1 MSFGYLLVDYIVDRF
16 MGSKSARRP
25 APIGQTY
32 NVQPD
37 IDAARQLTSQHEHLW
52 GDFSCATSEER
63 YRFAITTT
71 ETLLAD
77 FGIPADCALKEPLSD
92 VVHNLLYEEPAIL
105 PPNIP
110 DIADLTPAQLT
121 RLNNDLLHR
130 VTVLGDPDI
139 QKLAFDT
146 ITRLVDELLAS
157 LPRNICQAL
166 TANERPT
173 VFAADISA
181 VMHQPHAYIDQLVGT
196 FIGGEELNEHQLYRL
211 MGRQLYVNVLEAS
224 GAVVNP
230 DRPLAEQDTRKPKW
244 PSDCDKEPIIEV
256 TDRYLR
262 NTPLTDLLRVPIPLH
277 VPPELRFQHAHI
289 LGGSGHGKTQT
300 LQTLIL
306 EDIREVAAGNA
317 SVVVMDSQGDLIEKI
332 SHLAEFGPGGA
343 LEGKLTVIEPKDIE
357 YPIQLNFFDVNMD
370 RVSTYGPLMREQTI
384 NGIIELYNF
393 VFGSLLGAEL
403 SSKQGTLFRYIARLM
418 MHIPD
423 ANIQTLRQLM
433 EPDGYERFKEPIASL
448 GGTARRFFETEF
460 NGKEFEQTKKQ
471 VLRRLWGILENQ
483 TFERMFSHPRNKLDI
498 FQEMNEG
505 RVILISTSKD
515 LLKQEGTEIFGRFF
529 IAMITQAILER
540 AAITEQERM
549 PTYFYCDECHDYCD
563 ENIALILEQARK
575 YKLGMCLSHQYL
587 GQLDAK
593 SQQAIAANTS
603 LKIVGGVSA
612 KDARQLAPD
621 LRTTPQFIE
630 ERGQGEFALHLRGL
644 ISTAIPFQ
652 TKFGVL
658 ESMDRMTAEEF
669 NVIRDEMRQKY
680 AVHYSQVQQSI
691 SDQLGYPEDVK
702 NEDADGDGSESSKGP
717 EPDEI
722 APSTYV
728 PPRVTPTDPQN
739 FSD

>member
-1 MSFGYLLVDYIVDRF
+1 MSFGYLMVDYFVDRF
-16 MGSKSARRP
+16 MGSKSARKP
-25 APIGQTY
+25 APVGQPY

-37 IDAARQLTSQHEHLW
+37 IDAVRQLSSQHEQLW
-52 GDFSCATSEER
+52 RDFSYATPEER
-63 YRFAITTT
+63 YAFAVSTT
-71 ETLLAD
+71 EALLAD
-77 FGIPADCALKEPLSD
+77 YGIPADCALKERLSD

-110 DIADLTPAQLT
+110 DISDLTPAQLT
-121 RLNNDLLHR
+121 HLNNDLMHR
-130 VTVLGDPDI
+130 VTVLGDPVI
-139 QKLAFDT
+139 QRLAFDT
-146 ITRLVDELLAS
+146 ITAVVDELLSS
-157 LPRNICQAL
+157 LPQSIRKAL
-166 TANERPT
+166 AANERGT
-173 VFAADISA
+173 VFSADVSA
-181 VMHQPHAYIDQLVGT
+181 LMHKPYTYIDKLVGT

-224 GAVVNP
+224 GVVVNP

-244 PSDCDKEPIIEV
+244 PTDCDKEPIIEV
-256 TDRYLR
+256 AHRYLR
-262 NTPLTDLLRVPIPLH
+262 NTPLVDLLTVPVPLH
-277 VPPELRFQHAHI
+277 VPAELRFQHAHI

-306 EDIREVAAGNA
+306 EDILEVAAGNA
-317 SVVVMDSQGDLIEKI
+317 TVVVMDSQGDLIEKI
-332 SHLAEFGPGGA
+332 SHLAEFGPGGT

-357 YPIQLNFFDVNMD
+357 FPIQLNFFDVNME
-370 RVSTYGPLMREQTI
+370 RVSSYGPLMREQTI

-460 NGKEFEQTKKQ
+460 NGREFEQTKKQ

-498 FQEMNEG
+498 YKEMNEG

-540 AAITEQERM
+540 AAIPEHERM

-575 YKLGMCLSHQYL
+575 YKLGICLSHQYL

-603 LKIVGGVSA
+603 LKMVGGVSA

-630 ERGQGEFALHLRGL
+630 ERQQGEFALHVRGL
-644 ISTAIPFQ
+644 TSTAIPFQ

-658 ESMDRMTAEEF
+658 ESMDRMTTQEF
-669 NVIRDEMRQKY
+669 SVIRDEMRQKY

-691 SDQLGYPEDVK
+691 SDQLGYPEEVK
-702 NEDADGDGSESSKGP
+702 GAGANSNGRESTAAP

>member
-1 MSFGYLLVDYIVDRF
+1 MSYGFLIVDYLVDRF
-16 MGSKSARRP
+16 MGSQSPHKP
-25 APIGQTY
+25 APKGQPY
-32 NVQPD
+32 NIQPD
-37 IDAARQLTSQHEHLW
+37 IDAARRLSSQHQDLW
-52 GDFSCATSEER
+52 RDFSYATPEER
-63 YRFAITTT
+63 YAFAITIT
-71 ETLLAD
+71 EALLED
-77 FGIPADCALKEPLSD
+77 YGIPADCALKAPLGD
-92 VVHNLLYEEPAIL
+92 VVHNLLYEEPAVL

-110 DIADLTPAQLT
+110 DIADLTPVQLMH
-121 RLNNDLLHR
+121 LNADLLHR
-130 VTVLGDPDI
+130 VTVLGDPDL

-146 ITRLVDELLAS
+146 ITAVVDELLAS
-157 LPRNICQAL
+157 LPQSICKAL
-166 TANERPT
+166 AFNERTT
-173 VFAADISA
+173 VFSADVSA
-181 VMHQPHAYIDQLVGT
+181 LMHRPHSYIDKLIVH
-196 FIGGEELNEHQLYRL
+196 FIGSEELNEHQLYRL
-211 MGRQLYVNVLEAS
+211 MGRQLYVNVLLAS
-224 GAVVNP
+224 GVFVDP
-230 DRPLAEQDTRKPKW
+230 DRPLSEQDTRKPKF
-244 PSDCDKEPIIEV
+244 PADCEKEPIIEV
-256 TDRYLR
+256 ADRYLR
-262 NTPLTDLLRVPIPLH
+262 HTPLVDLLQVPVPLH
-277 VPPELRFQHAHI
+277 IPPQLRFQHAHI

-306 EDIREVAAGNA
+306 EDIREVSEGKA

-332 SHLAEFGPGGA
+332 SHLALFGSGGS

-370 RVSTYGPLMREQTI
+370 RIGNYGPLLREQTI

-418 MHIPD
+418 MHIPN

-433 EPDGYERFKEPIASL
+433 ERDGYERFKGSIQSL

-471 VLRRLWGILENQ
+471 VLRRLWSVLENQ

-529 IAMITQAILER
+529 IAMITQAVLER
-540 AAITEQERM
+540 AAIPEDERM

-587 GQLDAK
+587 GQLDSK
-593 SQQAIAANTS
+593 SQDSIAANTT
-603 LKIVGGVSA
+603 LKMVGGVSS
-612 KDARQLAPD
+612 KDAAKLAPD
-621 LRTTPQFIE
+621 LRTTPQFIG
-630 ERGQGEFALHLRGL
+630 ERQQGEFALHVRGL
-644 ISTAIPFQ
+644 TSTAIPFK
-652 TKFGVL
+652 TKFGLL
-658 ESMDRMTAEEF
+658 ESMDRITPEEF
-669 NVIRDEMRQKY
+669 SVIRDEMRQKY
-680 AVHYSQVQQSI
+680 AVHYTEVEQSI
-691 SDQLGYPEDVK
+691 SDQLAYPEDLK
-702 NEDADGDGSESSKGP
+702 GKDTDGKGSQSKAAP

-728 PPRVTPTDPQN
+728 PPRVSPTDPRN